1 MTCESPT
8 ISYGTYDSTTYPT
21 TYGIPTK
28 HDNNDYDQWCREMGF
43 SGPAS
48 VTTISENVI
57 GALFWCYGSDD
68 PEHKWCDV
76 WDNYWKDGTLDYD
89 GEAERITSL
98 TCTDGKKELDF
109 FIIRYRDL
117 VILFLCFLFR

>member
-8 ISYGTYDSTTYPT
+8 ISYGTYELTTYPT
-21 TYGIPTK
+21 TYGIPVK

-48 VTTISENVI
+48 ITTISENVI

-76 WDNYWKDGTLDYD
+76 WDKYWKDGTLDYN

-98 TCTDGKKELDF
+98 SCTDG
-109 FIIRYRDL
+109 R
-117 VILFLCFLFR
+117 